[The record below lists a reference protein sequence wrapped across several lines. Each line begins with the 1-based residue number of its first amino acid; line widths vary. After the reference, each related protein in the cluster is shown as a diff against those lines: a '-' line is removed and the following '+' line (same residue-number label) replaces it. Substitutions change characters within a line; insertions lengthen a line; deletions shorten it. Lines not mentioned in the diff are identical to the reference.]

1 MIYSWT
7 FRNLRVAASQG
18 DLSDVVVSV
27 DYRIG
32 YTTTRRQ
39 WTYHRGS
46 VSFAPADPD
55 VFTAFDDIT
64 EDDMIAFVEQSLGS
78 ELAEIKA
85 ALEQQLLNPIT
96 AKPLPWETRA
106 HEQQFDL

>member
-1 MIYSWT
+1 MTYSWT
-7 FRNLRVAASQG
+7 FKNLLVASQQG
-18 DLSDVVVSV
+18 DLSEVVVSV

-32 YTTTRRQ
+32 YTTTKQQ
-39 WTYHRGS
+39 WAYHHGS
-46 VSFAPADPD
+46 VNFAPADPD

-96 AKPLPWETRA
+96 AKPLPWDVPVQNSVE
-106 HEQQFDL
+106 

>member
-1 MIYSWT
+1 MTYSWT
-7 FRNLRVAASQG
+7 FKNLLVASQQG
-18 DLSDVVVSV
+18 DLSEVVVSV

-32 YTTTRRQ
+32 CTTTKQQ
-39 WTYHRGS
+39 WAYHRGS

-55 VFTAFDDIT
+55 AFTAFDDIT
-64 EDDMIAFVEQSLGS
+64 EDDMITFVEQALGD

-96 AKPLPWETRA
+96 PKPLPWEATK
-106 HEQQFDL
+106 EPVEN